1 MSYSIAEMKAL
12 SMEKGYH
19 WFDKDTIRFFNTK
32 IISPCD
38 KWNMFVTSERMDE
51 DHPKKYSIRLFVP
64 STSKV
69 ITVGDFH
76 SFDTIEELKKVR
88 REISLAFAEM
98 GNREKEVFEHCN
110 YATQEGNIITFGST
124 ELQKFFLVRI
134 DGQSERRIVG

>member
-1 MSYSIAEMKAL
+1 MKYSIAEMKKAN
-12 SMEKGYH
+12 SSIGNY
-19 WFDKDTIRFFNTK
+19 WFDKDSMRFFNTA
-32 IISPCD
+32 IVSTPD
-38 KWNMFVTSERMDE
+38 KWNMFITSERMDSNY
-51 DHPKKYSIRLFVP
+51 PKKYSIRLFVP

-69 ITVGDFH
+69 VTVGDFN
-76 SFDTIEELKKVR
+76 SLDTGEDARSVK
-88 REISLAFAEM
+88 REISRALDEM